1 MSRESIIKMLNG
13 KIRNDEK
20 YNTSDRDGDT
30 ASWGYEMG
38 VLITRNEAKQIVD
51 LLSSTAPT
59 GDKSD
64 EG

>member
-1 MSRESIIKMLNG
+1 MLNG

-20 YNTSDRDGDT
+20 YNTSHRDGDT